1 MTPLLAG
8 VLLLIIAFLLTRL
21 FSNSKA
27 KSTSNK
33 PISPANANPSEIIS
47 LRVYPIKSCRGF
59 ETPSTKQCMTGLDL
73 DRRWMLVDEKTH
85 VFLTI
90 RQIPEMTLINTG
102 LSEDGESLLLSVSTP
117 KSENDSGSESDSES
131 IAIPAHPTEAWLAQ
145 HTTLA
150 DDIKIWDTT
159 TDGYIYNADVGV
171 NALFS
176 KFLSRPVV
184 LVYKGPTPRVLKGN
198 GDPRVLGRVQD
209 TNFPDVL
216 PVLIASQASIE
227 ELNDRL
233 RAQGHEE
240 ISIERFRP
248 NIIIRG
254 HKGGAWVED
263 SWKTVRI
270 GAEPASASASE
281 ESLEKGV
288 GSEGLTYDIVARC
301 GRCQVPNVD
310 PVTAEKHKTQPWDTL
325 MSYRRVD
332 AGLKYKP
339 CFGMLGVPR
348 AQGDIRVG
356 MRFEV
361 LEETSE
367 HFYIKG
373 F

>member
-1 MTPLLAG
+1 MTPFLAG
-8 VLLLIIAFLLTRL
+8 GLLLLIAFLLTRL
-21 FSNSKA
+21 FNSKS
-27 KSTSNK
+27 KRTSNA
-33 PISPANANPSEIIS
+33 ISAANANPSEIIS

-59 ETPSTKQCMTGLDL
+59 ETTSTKQCMTGLDL

-102 LSEDGESLLLSVSTP
+102 LSQDGESLVLSVS
-117 KSENDSGSESDSES
+117 GSES
-131 IAIPAHPTEAWLAQ
+131 IAIPAHPSESWLKA

-159 TDGYIYNADVGV
+159 TDGYVYNPDVGV

-176 KFLSRPVV
+176 KFLNRPVA

-227 ELNDRL
+227 ELNSRL

-270 GAEPASASASE
+270 GAEPPSE
-281 ESLEKGV
+281 ESLEKGH
-288 GSEGLTYDIVARC
+288 GKEGLTYDIVARC

-310 PVTAEKHKTQPWDTL
+310 PVTAEKHKTQPWDTM

-348 AQGDIRVG
+348 AEGEIRVG

>member
-1 MTPLLAG
+1 MTPILIAA
-8 VLLLIIAFLLTRL
+8 LLLVLAILLTRVL
-21 FSNSKA
+21 KPNSLRSVA
-27 KSTSNK
+27 KFKSSQK
-33 PISPANANPSEIIS
+33 PSEITS

-59 ETPSTKQCMTGLDL
+59 ETKVAKQCMTGLDL

-102 LSEDGESLLLSVSTP
+102 LSEDGESLVLSVKPASSE
-117 KSENDSGSESDSES
+117 KSETIS
-131 IAIPAHPTEAWLAQ
+131 IPAHPSQAWLAE

-150 DDIKIWDTT
+150 TDIKIWDTT
-159 TDGYIYNADVGV
+159 TDGYVYGESVGV
-171 NALFS
+171 NQLFS
-176 KFLSRPVV
+176 KFLNRPVV

-198 GDPRVLGRVQD
+198 GDPRLLGRVQN

-216 PVLIASQASIE
+216 PVLVASQASID
-227 ELNDRL
+227 ELNERL
-233 RAQGHEE
+233 KAQGHEE
-240 ISIERFRP
+240 ITIERFRP

-254 HKGGAWVED
+254 HKGDAWVED
-263 SWKTVRI
+263 SWKMVRI
-270 GAEPASASASE
+270 GNSRTAHAGPGVEKSAAGAGLE
-281 ESLEKGV
+281 EED
-288 GSEGLTYDIVARC
+288 GLTYDIVARC

-310 PVTAEKHKTQPWDTL
+310 PETAQKHKTQPWDTM

-332 AGLKYKP
+332 EGLKYKP

-348 AQGDIRVG
+348 SEGEIRVG
-356 MRFEV
+356 MKFEV

>member
-1 MTPLLAG
+1 MTPILIAA
-8 VLLLIIAFLLTRL
+8 LLLVLAILTRVL
-21 FSNSKA
+21 KPNSLRSVA
-27 KSTSNK
+27 KSKSSQK
-33 PISPANANPSEIIS
+33 PSEIIS

-59 ETPSTKQCMTGLDL
+59 ETKVAKQCMTGLDL

-90 RQIPEMTLINTG
+90 RQIPEMTLINTA
-102 LSEDGESLLLSVSTP
+102 LSEDGESLVLSVKPASSE
-117 KSENDSGSESDSES
+117 KSETIS
-131 IAIPAHPTEAWLAQ
+131 IPAHPSPAWLAE

-150 DDIKIWDTT
+150 SDIKIWDTT
-159 TDGYIYNADVGV
+159 TDGYVYGESVGV
-171 NALFS
+171 NQLFS
-176 KFLSRPVV
+176 RFLNRPVV

-198 GDPRVLGRVQD
+198 GDPRLLGRVQN

-216 PVLIASQASIE
+216 PVLVASQASIN
-227 ELNDRL
+227 ELNERL
-233 RAQGHEE
+233 KAQGHEE
-240 ISIERFRP
+240 ITIERFRP

-254 HKGGAWVED
+254 HKGDAWVED

-270 GAEPASASASE
+270 GNSSTAHAGPGGEKSAAGSGLE
-281 ESLEKGV
+281 EED
-288 GSEGLTYDIVARC
+288 GLTYDIVARC

-310 PVTAEKHKTQPWDTL
+310 PETAQKHKTQPWDTM

-332 AGLKYKP
+332 EGLKYKP

-348 AQGDIRVG
+348 SEGEIRVG
-356 MRFEV
+356 MKFEV

>member
-1 MTPLLAG
+1 MTPTLIAA
-8 VLLLIIAFLLTRL
+8 LLLVLAILITRFLKP
-21 FSNSKA
+21 NSLRSVA
-27 KSTSNK
+27 KFKSSQK
-33 PISPANANPSEIIS
+33 PSEIIS

-59 ETPSTKQCMTGLDL
+59 EIKVAKQCMTGLDL

-102 LSEDGESLLLSVSTP
+102 LSENGESLVLSVKPASSE
-117 KSENDSGSESDSES
+117 KSETIS
-131 IAIPAHPTEAWLAQ
+131 IPAHPSQTWLAE

-150 DDIKIWDTT
+150 TDIKIWDTT
-159 TDGYIYNADVGV
+159 TDGYVYGESVGI
-171 NALFS
+171 NQLFS
-176 KFLSRPVV
+176 KFLNRPVV

-198 GDPRVLGRVQD
+198 GDPRLLGRVQN

-216 PVLIASQASIE
+216 PVLVASQASID
-227 ELNDRL
+227 ELNERL
-233 RAQGHEE
+233 KAQGHEE
-240 ISIERFRP
+240 ITIERFRP

-254 HKGGAWVED
+254 HKGDAWVED

-270 GAEPASASASE
+270 GNSRTAHAGPGVEKSAAGAGLE
-281 ESLEKGV
+281 EED
-288 GSEGLTYDIVARC
+288 GLTYDIVARC

-310 PVTAEKHKTQPWDTL
+310 PETAQKHKTQPWDTM

-332 AGLKYKP
+332 EGLKYKP

-348 AQGDIRVG
+348 SEGEIRVG
-356 MRFEV
+356 MKFEV

>member
-1 MTPLLAG
+1 MTPIIIAA
-8 VLLLIIAFLLTRL
+8 LLLVLAILLTRVL
-21 FSNSKA
+21 KPNALRSVA
-27 KSTSNK
+27 KFKSSQK
-33 PISPANANPSEIIS
+33 PSEIIS

-59 ETPSTKQCMTGLDL
+59 ETKVAKQCMTGLDL

-90 RQIPEMTLINTG
+90 RQIPEMTLINTA
-102 LSEDGESLLLSVSTP
+102 LSEDGESLVLSVKPASSE
-117 KSENDSGSESDSES
+117 KSETIS
-131 IAIPAHPTEAWLAQ
+131 IPAHPSPAWLTE

-150 DDIKIWDTT
+150 SDIKIWDTV
-159 TDGYIYNADVGV
+159 TDGYVYGESVGV
-171 NALFS
+171 NQLFS
-176 KFLSRPVV
+176 RFLNRPIV

-198 GDPRVLGRVQD
+198 GDPKVLGRVQN
-209 TNFPDVL
+209 TYFPDVL
-216 PVLIASQASIE
+216 PVLVASQASID
-227 ELNDRL
+227 ELNGRL
-233 RAQGHEE
+233 KAQGHEE
-240 ISIERFRP
+240 ITIERFRP

-254 HKGGAWVED
+254 HKGDAWVED

-270 GAEPASASASE
+270 GNSSTTPIGPGGEKSAA
-281 ESLEKGV
+281 GV
-288 GSEGLTYDIVARC
+288 GLEEGGDGLTYDIVARC

-310 PVTAEKHKTQPWDTL
+310 PETAQKHKTQPWDTM

-332 AGLKYKP
+332 EGLKYKP

-348 AQGDIRVG
+348 SEGEIRVG
-356 MRFEV
+356 MKFEV

>member
-1 MTPLLAG
+1 MTPILIAA
-8 VLLLIIAFLLTRL
+8 LLLVLAILLTRVL
-21 FSNSKA
+21 KPNSLRSVA
-27 KSTSNK
+27 KFKSSQK
-33 PISPANANPSEIIS
+33 PSEITS

-59 ETPSTKQCMTGLDL
+59 ETKVAKQCMTGLDL

-102 LSEDGESLLLSVSTP
+102 LSEDGESLVLSVKPAS
-117 KSENDSGSESDSES
+117 SEKRETIS
-131 IAIPAHPTEAWLAQ
+131 IPAHPSQAWLAE

-150 DDIKIWDTT
+150 TDIKIWDTT
-159 TDGYIYNADVGV
+159 TDGYVYGESVGV
-171 NALFS
+171 NQLFS
-176 KFLSRPVV
+176 KFLNRPVV

-198 GDPRVLGRVQD
+198 GDPRLLGRVQN

-216 PVLIASQASIE
+216 PVLVASQTSID
-227 ELNDRL
+227 ELNERL
-233 RAQGHEE
+233 KAQGHEE
-240 ISIERFRP
+240 ITIERFRP

-254 HKGGAWVED
+254 HKGDAWVED

-270 GAEPASASASE
+270 GNSRTAHAGPGVEKSAAGAGLE
-281 ESLEKGV
+281 EED
-288 GSEGLTYDIVARC
+288 GLTYDIVARC

-310 PVTAEKHKTQPWDTL
+310 PETAQKHKTQPWDTM

-332 AGLKYKP
+332 EGLKYKP

-348 AQGDIRVG
+348 SEGEIRVG
-356 MRFEV
+356 MKFEV

>member
-1 MTPLLAG
+1 MTPILVAA
-8 VLLLIIAFLLTRL
+8 LLLVLAILLTRVL
-21 FSNSKA
+21 KPNSLRSSA
-27 KSTSNK
+27 KSKSSQK
-33 PISPANANPSEIIS
+33 PSEIIS

-59 ETPSTKQCMTGLDL
+59 ETKVAKQCMTGLDL

-90 RQIPEMTLINTG
+90 RQIPEMTLINTA
-102 LSEDGESLLLSVSTP
+102 LSENGESLVLSVKPAS
-117 KSENDSGSESDSES
+117 SEKGETIS
-131 IAIPAHPTEAWLAQ
+131 IPAHPSPAWLTE

-150 DDIKIWDTT
+150 SDIKIWDTV
-159 TDGYIYNADVGV
+159 TDGYVYGESVGV
-171 NALFS
+171 NQLFS
-176 KFLSRPVV
+176 RFLNRPVV

-198 GDPRVLGRVQD
+198 GDPRLLGRVQN

-216 PVLIASQASIE
+216 PVLVASQASID
-227 ELNDRL
+227 ELNERL
-233 RAQGHEE
+233 KAQGHEE
-240 ISIERFRP
+240 ITIERFRP

-254 HKGGAWVED
+254 HKGDAWAED

-270 GAEPASASASE
+270 GDSSTTHAGSGNEKSVVDAALE
-281 ESLEKGV
+281 ED
-288 GSEGLTYDIVARC
+288 GLIYDIVARC

-310 PVTAEKHKTQPWDTL
+310 PETAEKHKTQPWDTM

-332 AGLKYKP
+332 EGLKYKP

-348 AQGDIRVG
+348 SEGKIRVG
-356 MRFEV
+356 MKFEV

>member
-1 MTPLLAG
+1 MTPILIAA
-8 VLLLIIAFLLTRL
+8 LLLVLAILLRRVL
-21 FSNSKA
+21 KPNSLRSIV
-27 KSTSNK
+27 KSKSSQK
-33 PISPANANPSEIIS
+33 PSEIIS

-59 ETPSTKQCMTGLDL
+59 ETKVAKQCMTGLDL

-90 RQIPEMTLINTG
+90 RQIPEMTLINTA
-102 LSEDGESLLLSVSTP
+102 LSEDGESLVLSVTP
-117 KSENDSGSESDSES
+117 ASSEKSETIS
-131 IAIPAHPTEAWLAQ
+131 IPAHPSPAWLAE
-145 HTTLA
+145 HTNLA
-150 DDIKIWDTT
+150 SDIKIWDTI
-159 TDGYIYNADVGV
+159 TDGYVYGESVGI
-171 NALFS
+171 NQLFS
-176 KFLSRPVV
+176 KFLNRPVV

-198 GDPRVLGRVQD
+198 GDPRLLGRVQN

-216 PVLIASQASIE
+216 PVLVASQASID
-227 ELNDRL
+227 ELNERL
-233 RAQGHEE
+233 KAQGHEE
-240 ISIERFRP
+240 ITIERFRP

-254 HKGGAWVED
+254 HKGDAWVED

-270 GAEPASASASE
+270 GSSSTAHAGPGGEKSADGAGLGE
-281 ESLEKGV
+281 EDC
-288 GSEGLTYDIVARC
+288 LTYDIVARC

-310 PVTAEKHKTQPWDTL
+310 PETAQKHKTQPWDTM

-332 AGLKYKP
+332 EGLKYKP

-348 AQGDIRVG
+348 SEGEIRVG
-356 MRFEV
+356 MKFEV